1 MALTDQTYTEIR
13 PFTGV
18 VDGTGEGTVIITHS
32 QKGLIWQIFQIGFAL
47 NIKAFNPQVG
57 AHFNGIPLTSAVA
70 MQPVSFSG
78 VPYAMESYF
87 VGPPYVGL
95 KAGDQIVCSV
105 TGATNGDTFTAGA
118 YISEELDQ
126 GQMPV
131 PPSQAMPMFRRWS

>member
-13 PFTGV
+13 PFTAV
-18 VDGTGEGTVIITHS
+18 VDGTGSGTVIITHS

-47 NIKAFNPQVG
+47 NKKAFNPQVG
-57 AHFNGIPLTSAVA
+57 AHFNGIPLTSAVS

-105 TGATNGDTFTAGA
+105 TGATSNDTFTAGA
-118 YISEELDQ
+118 YISEEIDQ

-131 PPSQAMPMFRRWS
+131 PPSQAMPMYRRWR